1 MGHWVLVG
9 GLHLRKKRY
18 GANQEWLD
26 KGGYVPLDKGKYNR
40 YAIGGLLFI
49 YLKLLGVLIFDVVD
63 VSWRTPL

>member
-26 KGGYVPLDKGKYNR
+26 KGGYVPFDKGKYNP
-40 YAIGGLLFI
+40 YAIGGYLFI
-49 YLKLLGVLIFDVVD
+49 DLKSLDILIFGGVGVG
-63 VSWRTPL
+63 WETPL